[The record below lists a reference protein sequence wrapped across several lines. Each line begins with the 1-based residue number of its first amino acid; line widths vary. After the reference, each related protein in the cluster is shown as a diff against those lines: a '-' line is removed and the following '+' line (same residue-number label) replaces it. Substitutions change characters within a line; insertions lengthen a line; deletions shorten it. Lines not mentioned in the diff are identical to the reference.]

1 MVLYLKRYN
10 LAPRRPDCNIYMA
23 FKKIL
28 GQIFILICILLIKIE
43 YIYVFYHP
51 FIVTERIGDDK
62 EMVRVFMNNS

>member
-1 MVLYLKRYN
+1 
-10 LAPRRPDCNIYMA
+10 MA

-51 FIVTERIGDDK
+51 FIVTEGIGDDK
-62 EMVRVFMNNS
+62 EMVRVNMNNS